1 LSSARVGDGEGS
13 GNRGVS
19 AAASGGGR
27 HGRVDREIGDV
38 GASDGGRDAG
48 DGRER
53 VSASDGDRGD
63 RRNAENGVL
72 SVSVAASVDSQVL
85 VDQTVVIVVK
95 SVSDFLIDS
104 LIAIVIETVSGDSG
118 GDSARVLKRGES
130 RSSDVSE
137 SIVASESVND
147 DGELLNGRVVRDLV
161 SSSGDRDF
169 SIDVASSGDS

>member
-27 HGRVDREIGDV
+27 NGRVNREGGDV
-38 GASDGGRDAG
+38 GASDGGG
-48 DGRER
+48 DTGDSREGF
-53 VSASDGDRGD
+53 SASDGDRCD
-63 RRNAENGVL
+63 RRNAENRVL
-72 SVSVAASVDSQVL
+72 GVSVAASVDSQVL

-104 LIAIVIETVSGDSG
+104 LIAIVIETVSGNGG

-137 SIVASESVND
+137 SIVASVSVD
-147 DGELLNGRVVRDLV
+147 DDSELLNGRAMRDLV
-161 SSSGDRDF
+161 SSSGDRD
-169 SIDVASSGDS
+169 SSVDISCSGDG